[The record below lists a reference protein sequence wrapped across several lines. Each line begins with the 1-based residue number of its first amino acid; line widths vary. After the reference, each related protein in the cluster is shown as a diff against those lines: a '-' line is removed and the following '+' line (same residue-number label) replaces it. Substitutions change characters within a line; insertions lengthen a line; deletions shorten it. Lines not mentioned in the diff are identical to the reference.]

1 MKSIPNIGLENVQTV
16 YSGPEG
22 DLWELVMGEQIHI
35 GGFQSSMDLAR
46 RAGIGAG
53 LQGVGLC
60 CCTGAGMRFLVKF
73 CGVESM
79 RGVDATTKVV
89 ERGRQRC
96 QAMGLDQKISFTLA
110 NVCASGLPAASA
122 DFVWGEDAWCY
133 VVDKAKLIAEAARL
147 VKTGGLIAFT
157 DWIEGPAGL
166 SQLEAER
173 FLAFMK
179 FPNIQDLKGYQ
190 ALLAANG
197 CQVQVAED
205 TGRFAPYV
213 DLYLDMLN
221 KQLTYDALR
230 IIGFDMALMQ
240 AMGGEMVF
248 MQQLAHAGKIAQ
260 GIFIARKMH

>member
-1 MKSIPNIGLENVQTV
+1 MKTIQNIGLANVQAV

-35 GGFQSSMDLAR
+35 GGFTSSMDLAR

-53 LQGVGLC
+53 MQGVDLC

-73 CGVESM
+73 CRVPSM
-79 RGVDATTKVV
+79 CGVDATTKVV

-96 QAMGLDQKISFTLA
+96 QALGLDKQISFTLA
-110 NVCASGLPAASA
+110 NVCASGLPDACA

-133 VVDKAKLIAEAARL
+133 VVDKPKLIAEAARL
-147 VKTGGLIAFT
+147 VKPGGLIAFT
-157 DWIEGPAGL
+157 DWIEGPTGL
-166 SQLEAER
+166 SQQEAER
-173 FLAFMK
+173 FLTFMK
-179 FPNIQDLKGYQ
+179 FPNLQDLQGYRE
-190 ALLAANG
+190 LLVANG

-205 TGRFAPYV
+205 TGRFGACV

-240 AMGGEMVF
+240 AMAAEMVF

-260 GIFIARKMH
+260 GIFIARSIR